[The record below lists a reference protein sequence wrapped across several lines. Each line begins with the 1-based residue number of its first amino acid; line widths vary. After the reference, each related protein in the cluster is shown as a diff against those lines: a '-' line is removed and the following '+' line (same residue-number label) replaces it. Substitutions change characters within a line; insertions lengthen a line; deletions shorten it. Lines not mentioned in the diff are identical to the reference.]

1 MKMSKQFKYQHRLQ
15 QIIFYLLLLV
25 VIIAVA
31 ILSNRYTFES
41 DWTANQRHTLSASTT
56 EFLRSLDSPVSIEV
70 FISPGNQYQQAA
82 ENLLNRYQQHS
93 SLLNITYIDPVTQP
107 QRVRELA
114 IQQQAEMVVTG
125 QQGQQHV
132 FDLSEQSLSNAI
144 IKVSRSN
151 LPKLVFITGHGERD
165 IVGDAAFDMAQWRN
179 QLTITGFDVQSFS
192 MSEAIKNISTDD
204 NVVLVIASSQ
214 KPWPEIDVVLLNDY
228 LQQGGNLL
236 WLSEPDTDIGLN
248 AISEQLNLGF
258 VPGTMVDPNAAK
270 LGLEDPRFVIVTDYA
285 NHPVTAATSSVT
297 LMPGAHAMQLSEAES
312 AWQVTQLM
320 QSQSDSWSKLA
331 DINPTEMDSLQFDED
346 LDIPGPL
353 MLSVLLEKNLSVN
366 QKQRVA
372 VFGDGDF
379 VSNLYLGTAAN
390 LELAMA
396 LVNWLVAEDDSIQI
410 PLIRTRDNQ
419 LVLSD
424 RQSLMIGIGFL
435 VLLPVSLLLIGL
447 CIWWVRRRR

>member
-419 LVLSD
+419 LVLVID
-424 RQSLMIGIGFL
+424 NR
-435 VLLPVSLLLIGL
+435 
-447 CIWWVRRRR
+447 

>member
-1 MKMSKQFKYQHRLQ
+1 M
-15 QIIFYLLLLV
+15 
-25 VIIAVA
+25 
-31 ILSNRYTFES
+31 
-41 DWTANQRHTLSASTT
+41 
-56 EFLRSLDSPVSIEV
+56 
-70 FISPGNQYQQAA
+70 
-82 ENLLNRYQQHS
+82 
-93 SLLNITYIDPVTQP
+93 
-107 QRVRELA
+107 
-114 IQQQAEMVVTG
+114 
-125 QQGQQHV
+125 
-132 FDLSEQSLSNAI
+132 
-144 IKVSRSN
+144 
-151 LPKLVFITGHGERD
+151 
-165 IVGDAAFDMAQWRN
+165 
-179 QLTITGFDVQSFS
+179 
-192 MSEAIKNISTDD
+192 
-204 NVVLVIASSQ
+204 
-214 KPWPEIDVVLLNDY
+214 
-228 LQQGGNLL
+228 
-236 WLSEPDTDIGLN
+236 
-248 AISEQLNLGF
+248 
-258 VPGTMVDPNAAK
+258 
-270 LGLEDPRFVIVTDYA
+270 IVTDYA

-419 LVLSD
+419 LVLVID
-424 RQSLMIGIGFL
+424 NR
-435 VLLPVSLLLIGL
+435 
-447 CIWWVRRRR
+447 